1 MKQMKLIS
9 IVTFI
14 CIILISL
21 TTLTY
26 AVDESFELQLNSL
39 TKEVVL
45 GNTFEVEI
53 LLDNINVTS
62 GDQGIG
68 AYNAK
73 LTYNTEVLELVS
85 VQQQTGWEVMG
96 NEGNIVALTTDGEV
110 VKNRTLTAKATF
122 KVKDDAQLGDTE
134 ISLESVSGSSGV
146 ATIQG
151 TGVSATIQIVE
162 QSINPGD
169 DDDENTAG
177 GNNTVG
183 DDNTAGGNN
192 TVGDDNTAGG
202 NNTVGD
208 DNIAG
213 GDNAIRNNTSIQP
226 NVDSTTTAN
235 KALPYAGFTGIL
247 IIIIA
252 ILIVVAIIFYLKYRS
267 LYKI

>member
-1 MKQMKLIS
+1 MKRIKLIS
-9 IVTFI
+9 IITFI
-14 CIILISL
+14 CVILISL
-21 TTLTY
+21 STLTY
-26 AVDESFELQLNSL
+26 AADESFELQLNPL
-39 TKEVVL
+39 TKEIVL

-53 LLDNINVTS
+53 VLDNMNVTS

-68 AYNAK
+68 AYTAK
-73 LTYNTEVLELVS
+73 LTYDTEVLELVS
-85 VQQQTGWEVMG
+85 VQQQTGWEIME

-110 VKNRTLTAKATF
+110 VKDRTLTAKATF

-169 DDDENTAG
+169 DDDKNTAG

-183 DDNTAGGNN
+183 DDNTAGE
-192 TVGDDNTAGG
+192 

-208 DNIAG
+208 DNIVG

-235 KALPYAGFTGIL
+235 KALPYAGFTGMMIIL
-247 IIIIA
+247 IA
-252 ILIVVAIIFYLKYRS
+252 ILIVVAIIFYLKYRR

>member
-9 IVTFI
+9 IIAFI
-14 CIILISL
+14 CAILISL
-21 TTLTY
+21 STLSY
-26 AVDESFELQLNSL
+26 AVDDSFELQLNALSD
-39 TKEVVL
+39 EVVL

-53 LLDNINVTS
+53 LLDNMNVTS

-68 AYNAK
+68 AYAAK
-73 LTYNTEVLELVS
+73 ITYDAEVLELVS
-85 VQQQTGWEVMG
+85 VQQQTGWEVME

-110 VKNRTLTAKATF
+110 VTDRTLTAKATF

-134 ISLESVSGSSGV
+134 ISLESISGSSGT

-151 TGVSATIQIVE
+151 TGVSTTVQIVE
-162 QSINPGD
+162 QSIDPG

-192 TVGDDNTAGG
+192 TTTGDDNTVGG
-202 NNTVGD
+202 NNTTT
-208 DNIAG
+208 G
-213 GDNAIRNNTSIQP
+213 GNNAIRNNTSIQS

-235 KALPYAGFTGIL
+235 KTLPYAGFTGMMIIL
-247 IIIIA
+247 IA
-252 ILIVVAIIFYLKYRS
+252 VLIVAAIIFYLKYRR

>member
-26 AVDESFELQLNSL
+26 AADESFELQLNSL

-96 NEGNIVALTTDGEV
+96 NKGNIVALTTDGEV

-122 KVKDDAQLGDTE
+122 KVKEDAQLGDTE
-134 ISLESVSGSSGV
+134 ISFESVSGSSGKT
-146 ATIQG
+146 TIQG
-151 TGVSATIQIVE
+151 TGVSATVQIVE
-162 QSINPGD
+162 QNINPGD
-169 DDDENTAG
+169 DENTIEE
-177 GNNTVG
+177 GNTVENDNTVG
-183 DDNTAGGNN
+183 ENSSSRDNVIKNN
-192 TVGDDNTAGG
+192 M
-202 NNTVGD
+202 
-208 DNIAG
+208 
-213 GDNAIRNNTSIQP
+213 SIQS

-247 IIIIA
+247 IIIVA

>member
-1 MKQMKLIS
+1 MKQIKLIS
-9 IVTFI
+9 IIAVI
-14 CIILISL
+14 YVILISL

-26 AVDESFELQLNSL
+26 AADESFELQLNPL
-39 TKEVVL
+39 TKEIVL

-53 LLDNINVTS
+53 LLDNMNITS

-73 LTYNTEVLELVS
+73 LTYDTEVLELVD
-85 VQQQTGWEVMG
+85 VQQQTGWEIME

-151 TGVSATIQIVE
+151 TGVSATVQIVE

-169 DDDENTAG
+169 DDDE
-177 GNNTVG
+177 
-183 DDNTAGGNN
+183 NTAGGNN

-235 KALPYAGFTGIL
+235 KALPYAGFTGMMIIL
-247 IIIIA
+247 IA
-252 ILIVVAIIFYLKYRS
+252 ILIVVAIIFYLKYRR

>member
-53 LLDNINVTS
+53 VLDNMNVTS

-73 LTYNTEVLELVS
+73 LTYDTEVLELVD
-85 VQQQTGWEVMG
+85 VQQQAGWEIME

-122 KVKDDAQLGDTE
+122 KVKEDAQLGDTE
-134 ISLESVSGSSGV
+134 ISFESVNGSSGKT
-146 ATIQG
+146 TIQG
-151 TGVSATIQIVE
+151 AGVSTTVQIVE
-162 QSINPGD
+162 QNINPGD
-169 DDDENTAG
+169 DENTIEE
-177 GNNTVG
+177 GNTVENDNTVG
-183 DDNTAGGNN
+183 ENSSS
-192 TVGDDNTAGG
+192 
-202 NNTVGD
+202 
-208 DNIAG
+208 
-213 GDNAIRNNTSIQP
+213 RNNVIKNNMSIQS